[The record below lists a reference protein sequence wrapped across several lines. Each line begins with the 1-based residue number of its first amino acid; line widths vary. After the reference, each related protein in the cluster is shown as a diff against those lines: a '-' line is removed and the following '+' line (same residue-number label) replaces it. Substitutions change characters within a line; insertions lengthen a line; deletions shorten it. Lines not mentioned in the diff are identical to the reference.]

1 MLSGS
6 AGPGGAVVGRISRL
20 VVLAG
25 LGVVAL
31 GLVTVAVAWACS
43 PTAKIA
49 VTGQT
54 PAGDSPSTAAG
65 PAGSTA
71 TVRGSEFADGPV
83 EVRFNST
90 NGPVLAREPGPD
102 RTPTLEIRIPNE
114 APGVYYVVAVG
125 RSADGAVAGKASAPF
140 EITAPPAKNSPT
152 PDPVATPPATT
163 PDPAATPP
171 ATTPPGAQPPATGT
185 PVKVGSGSQP
195 NGRSRGERQTTSGR
209 EPRSDGRS
217 RQRTGDGG
225 ARRGPTS
232 ESPATQRFFDASP
245 GATDPEAS
253 KSGTSKSEAT
263 KSRAGSLLGQG
274 AGDTSR
280 EAPTKGPSLDTGSD
294 YLTPLGGREPTPWMS
309 VGIGLLGLGVVV
321 LLGGFLLATVQR
333 RRASAKASRWPLS

>member
-31 GLVTVAVAWACS
+31 GLATVAVAWACS

-49 VTGQT
+49 VTGQI
-54 PAGDSPSTAAG
+54 PPGVSPSTAAG

-83 EVRFNST
+83 EVRWNST
-90 NGPVLAREPGPD
+90 NGPVLAREPGPN
-102 RTPTLEIRIPNE
+102 RTPTLEIKIPNE

-125 RSADGAVAGKASAPF
+125 RSADGSVAGKASAPF
-140 EITAPPAKNSPT
+140 EITAPPAKDSPT

-163 PDPAATPP
+163 S
-171 ATTPPGAQPPATGT
+171 PGAQRPATGT
-185 PVKVGSGSQP
+185 PEKVGSGSRP

-225 ARRGPTS
+225 ARRGPS
-232 ESPATQRFFDASP
+232 AGSPATKRFFDGSP
-245 GATDPEAS
+245 GRTKQAAA
-253 KSGTSKSEAT
+253 KSEAT

-274 AGDTSR
+274 QGDTSR
-280 EAPTKGPSLDTGSD
+280 EAPAKGPSLDTGSD